1 MIQSLYTSV
10 SGMVVGMWQQA
21 RIAHNLTN
29 ADTVGY
35 KAIRVPL
42 SEFASMLSDLLT
54 DPTLGEA
61 GVGAMIGSEETDF
74 SQGPLQLT
82 NRQLDIALNGP
93 GFLRVMTPS
102 GERFTRVGHLH
113 RDASGRLVTAHNY
126 AVLGQNGPV
135 ELPPGDVAI
144 SLGGEIFVEGQS
156 VAFLAL
162 AEFEE
167 PELSLERIGGTVY
180 AAREGAVAIPGA
192 NTRVMQGSLEASNV
206 NLASE
211 MTNLIATSRLYQL
224 CQRLTVAQD
233 EILRQT
239 ANELARL

>member
-82 NRQLDIALNGP
+82 NRQLDVALNGP
-93 GFLRVMTPS
+93 GFLRVMTPG

>member
-1 MIQSLYTSV
+1 VIQSLYTSV

-35 KAIRVPL
+35 KAIRAPL
-42 SEFASMLSDLLT
+42 SEFASLLSALLT
-54 DPTLGEA
+54 DPTLSEA

-82 NRQLDIALNGP
+82 NRQLDVALNGP

-113 RDASGRLVTAHNY
+113 RDASGRLVTAHSY

-135 ELPPGDVAI
+135 ELPPGDIAI
-144 SLGGEIFVEGQS
+144 SLGGEIFVDGQS

-167 PELSLERIGGTVY
+167 PELSLQRVGGTVY

-239 ANELARL
+239 SNELGRL

>member
-42 SEFASMLSDLLT
+42 SEFASLLSALLT

-135 ELPPGDVAI
+135 ELPPGDVTI
-144 SLGGEIFVEGQS
+144 SLGGEIFVDGQS

-167 PELSLERIGGTVY
+167 TQLSLERVGGTVY

-239 ANELARL
+239 SNELGRL

>member
-42 SEFASMLSDLLT
+42 SEFASLLSALLT
-54 DPTLGEA
+54 DQTLGEA
-61 GVGAMIGSEETDF
+61 GVGAMISSEETDF

-82 NRQLDIALNGP
+82 NRQLDVALNGP

-113 RDASGRLVTAHNY
+113 RDASGRLVTAQNY

-135 ELPPGDVAI
+135 QLPLGDVAI
-144 SLGGEIFVEGQS
+144 SPGGEIFIDGQS
-156 VAFLAL
+156 AGFLAL

-167 PELSLERIGGTVY
+167 PELSLERVGGTVY

-239 ANELARL
+239 ANDLGRL